1 MALSSSCLIELK
13 IHRDLLGALHQRLD
27 VETVLPQEIK
37 TVLSDVAVFV
47 SIPHLPIPVACGSYV
62 EDSYLV
68 MPIFVGCPSAEFAEV
83 GGLDGLALA
92 IQFHFKMYF
101 HDVLQGTGQQ
111 HLASSCSVRVGCDCL
126 LS

>member
-13 IHRDLLGALHQRLD
+13 IHRDLLGALNQRID
-27 VETVLPQEIK
+27 VEATLPAEIK

-47 SIPHLPIPVACGSYV
+47 TLPHLPIPVACGSYV
-62 EDSYLV
+62 EDPYLV
-68 MPIFVGCPSAEFAEV
+68 LPIFIGCPSNEFAEV
-83 GGLDGLALA
+83 GGLDGIALA
-92 IQFHFKMYF
+92 IQMHFKMF
-101 HDVLQGTGQQ
+101 FCDILQGTDQQ